1 MNPNWLKQTVEKPLF
16 DSLLWSRPENK
27 QYAGK
32 VTVIGGNLHGFA
44 KTVNSYQLLLDA
56 GLGQVTV
63 LLPKPIQKII
73 GHISTDLVF
82 CPSTDPGSFGSES
95 LDSLLDYSST
105 ADGIFLS
112 GELSSNSETLI
123 VFEKLI
129 SHLTKSV
136 IVTDDS
142 IDLILN
148 LDISLVNRQN
158 MIYVGSLDK
167 IQKLATKLRSP
178 SPITSTIVLSNLVE
192 IVQKISSE
200 NKINLATIHDDYVIV
215 SSNGRVST
223 TKIEEVKNKDVF
235 RLVHHC
241 IAWVI
246 QNPEQKFEALSCAAI
261 TYQTI

>member
-1 MNPNWLKQTVEKPLF
+1 MNPNWLKQSVDKPLF

-27 QYAGK
+27 QFAGK
-32 VTVIGGNLHGFA
+32 VAIIGGNLHGFA

-82 CPSTDPGSFGSES
+82 CPSTDSGSFGSES
-95 LDSLLDYSST
+95 LDSLLDYSAPS
-105 ADGIFLS
+105 DGIFLS

-129 SHLTKSV
+129 SRILQP
-136 IVTDDS
+136 IIITDDS
-142 IDLILN
+142 IDLILH
-148 LDISLVNRQN
+148 LDLSIANRQN
-158 MIYVGSLDK
+158 MIYIGALDK
-167 IQKLATKLRSP
+167 IQKLATKLKYP
-178 SPITSTIVLSNLVE
+178 VPITSSIVLSNLVE
-192 IVQKISSE
+192 IVQKISAE
-200 NKINLATIHDDYVIV
+200 YKISLATIHEGFVVV
-215 SSNGRVST
+215 SSNGQVST
-223 TKIEEVKNKDVF
+223 TKIEDSKNQDVF

-241 IAWVI
+241 VAWVI
-246 QNPEQKFEALSCAAI
+246 QNPNLKFEALCCAAV